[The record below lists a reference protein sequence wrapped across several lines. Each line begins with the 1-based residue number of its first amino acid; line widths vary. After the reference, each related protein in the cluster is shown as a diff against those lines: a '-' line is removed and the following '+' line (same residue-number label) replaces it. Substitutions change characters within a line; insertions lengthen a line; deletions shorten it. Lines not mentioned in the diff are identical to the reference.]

1 MPGDYQAL
9 EALHALANSDGYE
22 AAHCSLSAYR
32 AALLGVI
39 RHCKAAAARE
49 VGALLASDAY
59 AITFQTIGSYRK
71 AILLAITPHLSPSS
85 P

>member
-1 MPGDYQAL
+1 MPGDHQAL
-9 EALHALANSDGYE
+9 QALHALVNSDGYE
-22 AAHCSLSAYR
+22 AAHCSLGTYR
-32 AALLGVI
+32 TALLGVI

-59 AITFQTIGSYRK
+59 AVTFQTIGSYRK
-71 AILLAITPHLSPSS
+71 AILAAITPHLSPLS